1 MAEKKQR
8 SDSYLVSLPGEQPEP
23 WNKRRRKA
31 ARSSQ
36 PVDWRSI
43 QDDREKYAAY
53 LCSREWS
60 VKREAVRK
68 RSNGTC
74 ERCKLLPMDHVH
86 HLTYERKYCEGL
98 EDLQASC
105 KACHEFTHGKSDF
118 DPCSNEP
125 EVKYLMACALQG
137 NDIPPIPVEV
147 LESGPSPGLLLA
159 CGTLNSLANLCE
171 CMTSPID
178 LDWQSDVSWSIA
190 AGVDAAIGCRVSLLP
205 SKWRKLFRS
214 ETYYSAIHSLGLVA
228 ASDPRLWVSE
238 STEGNDG

>member
-1 MAEKKQR
+1 MAEKKQS
-8 SDSYLVSLPGEQPEP
+8 SDPYLVSMPEERLEP
-23 WNKRRRKA
+23 RNKRRRKA

-36 PVDWRSI
+36 PADWRSI

-68 RSNGTC
+68 RSGGKC
-74 ERCKLLPMDHVH
+74 ERCHVLPMDHVH
-86 HLTYERKYCEGL
+86 HLTYERKYHEEL

-105 KACHEFTHGKSDF
+105 KACHEFTHGKSEF
-118 DPCSNEP
+118 DPCSDEP
-125 EVKYLMACALQG
+125 EIKYLMACVLCG

-147 LESGPSPGLLLA
+147 LEFGPSPGLLLA

-171 CMTSPID
+171 CITSPAD
-178 LDWQSDVSWSIA
+178 LEWQSSVSWSIA
-190 AGVDAAIGCRVSLLP
+190 AGVDVAIGCRVSLLP
-205 SKWRKLFRS
+205 RKWRKLFHA

-228 ASDPRLWVSE
+228 ASDPRLWVDE
-238 STEGNDG
+238 NTEVNDG